1 MAPLTR
7 RGWIASAFCLT
18 LGLVGFNFAALA
30 QTYPDRVVRIVVP
43 FTPGGVADSG
53 ARVVADRLAAR
64 WGKPVVVENR
74 PGAGGN
80 LGTQQVAAAPPDGYT
95 LLLGFDG
102 TMVINPFVYEGLR
115 FDTLKDFVPVT
126 KIGDATLI
134 LVAHPSVQANNLR
147 ELIAQAKDKPEPLS
161 YGTAGIGSTPHLAG
175 ELLSQQTG
183 LPLSH
188 VPYKGGGQSMADVM
202 GGTIPLVYTAV
213 ATAQQFVKQ
222 GRLKGLAVSSAK
234 RTSSLPE
241 VSTFVENGVDG
252 FVVDS
257 WVGILAPAATPN
269 AIVDQL
275 QKEIAAILTE
285 PAVRERLANLG
296 IEPVGNTPNEFR
308 DQIRAD
314 LSRWERVTK
323 QANIKVE

>member
-1 MAPLTR
+1 MISGRRSLIAPLTR
-7 RGWIASAFCLT
+7 RGWIASALCLT

-188 VPYKGGGQSMADVM
+188 VPYKGGGQSMDHPP
-202 GGTIPLVYTAV
+202 T
-213 ATAQQFVKQ
+213 
-222 GRLKGLAVSSAK
+222 
-234 RTSSLPE
+234 
-241 VSTFVENGVDG
+241 
-252 FVVDS
+252 
-257 WVGILAPAATPN
+257 PAAGTDGKRWAGWPCDWR
-269 AIVDQL
+269 ARASRPL
-275 QKEIAAILTE
+275 GSC
-285 PAVRERLANLG
+285 PAC
-296 IEPVGNTPNEFR
+296 
-308 DQIRAD
+308 RAGRSTD
-314 LSRWERVTK
+314 ALPRPSAGPSWGSRYR
-323 QANIKVE
+323 Q